1 MKKIIRYFCIICL
14 SMLIGGVSAYAY
26 RSYKVDYDN
35 MSSYDYNK
43 KMFEDVK
50 LIEKYFSNLESVVT
64 EERFKYAFKE
74 FAKKKDVETVRKE
87 LQKDTY
93 SLEELGFESSFYCKV
108 TIQFGEKNKIFCE
121 KSGKKIIVLEEV
133 KDNIWSCTFNND
145 IELKPKECLNEKE
158 ILAVSDDVL
167 KTVKKDEK

>member
-1 MKKIIRYFCIICL
+1 
-14 SMLIGGVSAYAY
+14 MLIGGISAYAY
-26 RSYKVDYDN
+26 RSYKVDSDN
-35 MSSYDYNK
+35 MSSYDYNN

-50 LIEKYFSNLESVVT
+50 LVEKYFANLESFVT

-74 FAKKKDVETVRKE
+74 FVKKKDVETVRKE

-93 SLEELGFESSFYCKV
+93 SLEELGFESSLYCKV

-121 KSGKKIIVLEEV
+121 KIGKKIIVLEEF
-133 KDNIWSCTFNND
+133 KDNLWSCTFNND

-158 ILAVSDDVL
+158 ILAISDNVL